1 MKLACVQTL
10 ERWCPIFSSHMKRVD
25 IVATASKVSSQ
36 DQKTKE
42 GRNESLMEHCRRE
55 APCCPK
61 DSLAKPEPTV
71 PQRVTHYLKKHAHL
85 LSPLLPIPPPRRFF
99 FATACNSCEY
109 QESSDFPSISP
120 LKWFVTFDLVKL
132 SPYFQKHKA
141 TKPLDTPASYY
152 SFQYIGCL

>member
-10 ERWCPIFSSHMKRVD
+10 KRWCPIFSSHMKRVD
-25 IVATASKVSSQ
+25 IVARASKVSSQ

-61 DSLAKPEPTV
+61 DSLAKTRAYGSSAGHALPEET
-71 PQRVTHYLKKHAHL
+71 RS
-85 LSPLLPIPPPRRFF
+85 LSLPSSSHPPRRFF
-99 FATACNSCEY
+99 FATACSSCEY

-120 LKWFVTFDLVKL
+120 LKWSVTFDLVKL

-141 TKPLDTPASYY
+141 TQPLDTPASYY
-152 SFQYIGCL
+152 SSQYIGCL